1 MKLLKRRSLI
11 YLLIVSMLLTLIAG
25 PGTAEAAASNW
36 VMVDGGGTTG
46 LNVNTSSHAPQAM
59 RTAVHRNIL
68 YAAWIERASSVNQV
82 RVKSF
87 NGTTWR
93 SVDGGGATGLN
104 INSAERALN
113 PSLIVYEDILY
124 LFWEETGKI
133 RAKKYDGTSW
143 ISVDEGG
150 LNGSASATSSAPR
163 MAVLNN
169 NLYVAWHEK
178 VDGGVNQIRVM
189 SFDGINWTSVDGGG
203 STGLNADPLSSAT
216 YPTMAV
222 FNNTLYVS
230 WYEYGRWAAQVRVKK
245 YDGSSWI
252 SVDGGGSDGINVDP
266 SFNALAPEL
275 IEFNNELY
283 ATWYESSQIR
293 VKKYDEASWTSVDG
307 GGSIGLNVNVNR
319 AASFPKPMVFNNDL
333 YLTWLEDNG
342 TTRAQIR
349 VKKYDRTSWSSVDDG
364 GSNGINA
371 GFVDTAWEPSLQ
383 QFNGDLYAFWGEAN
397 GYSGQVRAARML
409 IDADIP
415 TISTQPANQV
425 VNVGG
430 TATLRVTAYTIDGGT
445 LSYQWYSNTSNSTS
459 GGTPV
464 TGATSASYN
473 APTATDGI
481 LYYYVEVTN
490 TNSRAVGT
498 KSASITSNIASVT
511 VNALVNAA
519 TPSIGT
525 HPADATIEVGGTATL
540 SVAASVS
547 DGGVLS
553 YQWYSNG
560 SNSTSGGAFVNGARS
575 ASYNVPTATAGTKY
589 YYVIVTNTNLSVS
602 GTKTASVI
610 SGVAQVTVNTL
621 VNAETPSIGTQPT
634 DASVN
639 VGGTATLNV
648 TASVSDG
655 GILSY
660 QWYSNGS
667 NSTSGGTLVN
677 GATSASYNAPTA
689 TAGTRYY
696 YVVVTNTNA
705 SVNGTKTASVTS
717 GTALLTVNALVNA
730 ETPSIGT
737 QPTDETVN
745 VGGTATLSVAASV
758 SDGGV
763 LSYQWYSNG
772 SNSTSGGTLVNGA
785 TGASY
790 NAPTA
795 TAGTRYYYVV
805 VTNTN
810 ASVNG
815 TKSASVTSGTAL
827 VTVNALVNAATPS
840 IGAQLTDATVNV
852 GGTATLSVA
861 ASVSDGGVLSYQWY
875 SNSSNS
881 TSGGTLVNGATSA
894 SYNAPTATAGTRY
907 YYVVVTNTNASVNG
921 TKTAS
926 VTSGTALVT
935 VNALVNAATPSIG
948 TQPTDASVNVGGT
961 ATLSVAASVSDGGI
975 LSYQWYS
982 NGSNST
988 SGGALV
994 NGATGASYNAPT
1006 ATAGTRYY
1014 YVVVTNTNASVNGTK
1029 TASVTSGTA
1038 LVTVN
1043 ALVNA
1048 AMPSIGTQLTDATV
1062 NVGGTA
1068 TLSVAASV
1076 SDGGILSYQ
1085 WYSNGSNSTSG
1096 GTLVN
1101 GATGASYNAPTAT
1114 AGTRYYYVVV
1124 TNTNA
1129 SVNGTK
1135 TASVTS
1141 GTALVTVNA
1150 LVNAATPSIGT
1161 QPADATVNV
1170 GGTAALS
1177 VAASVSDGGVLSY
1190 QWYSNSSNSTSGGA
1204 LVNGATGASYN
1215 APTATAGTR
1224 YYYVVVTNTN
1234 ASVSGTKTASVTS
1247 GTALVTVN
1255 ALVNAAT
1262 PSIGTQP
1269 TDASVNVGGTAT
1281 LNVTASVSDGG
1292 LLSYQWYSNGSNST
1306 SGGTLVNGATGASY
1320 NAPTATA
1327 GTRYYYVVVTNT
1339 NASVNGTKSA
1349 SVTSGTALVT
1359 VNALVNAATPSIG
1372 TQPTD
1377 ASVNVGGTA
1386 TLSVAAS
1393 VSDGGVLSYQ
1403 WYSNGSNSTSG
1414 GTLVN
1419 GATSASY
1426 NAPTATAGT
1435 RYYYVVVTNT
1445 NASVNGTKTASV
1457 TSGTALVTVNALVN
1471 AATPSI
1477 GTQPTDA
1484 SVNVGGTAML
1494 SVAASVSDGGVLS
1507 YQWYSNGS
1515 NSTSG
1520 GTLVNGATGASY
1532 NAPTVT
1538 AGTRYYYVVVTNTNA
1553 GVSGTKTASVT
1564 SGTALLTVNA
1574 LVNAETPS
1582 IGTQP
1587 TDETVNVGGT
1597 ATLSVAASVSDGGVL
1612 SYQWYS
1618 NGSNSTSGG
1627 TLANGATSASY
1638 NAPTATAGTRYYY
1651 VVVTNTNAGVSGTK
1665 SASVT
1670 SNVVSV
1676 TATEVLTYEI
1686 EAIDHQNASVLTQGY
1701 GPGTQQSLVIS
1712 VTNTGTGHLT
1722 GLSVAKGG
1730 ADAEVFEI
1738 SQPASTLN
1746 SGAPSTSF
1754 TVKVKDGLEAGSYT
1768 TTVTV
1773 SATHMSDRT
1782 FTVTQNITLP
1792 GVPASPTSLQ
1802 AIARDRSVA
1811 LHWEAVEHADAYE
1824 IYVATVSG
1832 DFSDSVAT
1840 VRDTNYEVTGLTNGV
1855 IYYFAV
1861 KASNLGGSSPFSE
1874 EASTIP
1880 ATVPLAPTNV
1890 RASAGD
1896 TIATVR
1902 FDAPADHGGSA
1913 ILRYEVM
1920 TSPGGITVVGTT
1932 TQMEVTGLTNGTD
1945 YTFTVRAINS
1955 VGPGAVSAASHSV
1968 RPTASITTSP
1978 PQTSSPTMEWLKFLV
1993 NGQQVEQLGPV
2004 IATTL
2009 AGRTVITAELDSA
2022 KLTARLGQEKP
2033 GAVLSI
2039 VAANG
2044 SDMVNIKLNGQLL
2057 HDLKQKATTLVIQT
2071 EKMVFTLP
2079 AHSIYSDAI
2088 VADRLGSQILLQ
2100 DVKVWL
2106 SVGHATSE
2114 TSKRLQD
2121 AAERLDAD
2129 IISPAITFA
2138 IKVEYGDKTED
2149 EVRYSKYPDRLLA
2162 IAPEVDVNR
2171 ITTAV
2176 ALEPNGTIRH
2186 VPSRIVE
2193 VDGKRYVKISD
2204 LSNGTYAVIHHSQR
2218 FTDVEK
2224 HWSKPA
2230 VNDLG
2235 SRLILS
2241 APVNGFFHPNRDIT
2255 RAEFAGILV
2264 RSLGLSR
2271 VKGPMRFVD
2280 VKENEWYSGAVQTAY
2295 AYGLISGFGDDTFRP
2310 NDNIT
2315 REQAFIMLAKAMMLI
2330 HTDKSQQ
2337 LVNPSASLHRFVDSS
2352 SLSEWARSGT
2362 AMVVEAGL
2370 VLGRRENTL
2379 APKAYITRAEVAM
2392 IVWKLLQQ
2400 TKLI

>member
-11 YLLIVSMLLTLIAG
+11 YLLIVSIMLTLIAG

-36 VMVDGGGTTG
+36 IMVDGGGNTG

-59 RTAVHRNIL
+59 RTAVHHNIL

-104 INSAERALN
+104 INPADRALN

-124 LFWEETGKI
+124 LLWEETGKI

-163 MAVLNN
+163 MAVMNN
-169 NLYVAWHEK
+169 ILYVAWHER

-189 SFDGINWTSVDGGG
+189 SFDGTTWTSVDGGG
-203 STGLNADPLSSAT
+203 PTGLNANPLTSAT

-222 FNNTLYVS
+222 FNNALYIS
-230 WYEYGRWAAQVRVKK
+230 WYEYNSSAAQVRVKK

-252 SVDGGGSDGINVDP
+252 SVDGGGSGGINVNP
-266 SFNALAPEL
+266 FFNAVAPEL
-275 IEFNNELY
+275 IEFNNALY

-293 VKKYDEASWTSVDG
+293 VKKYDGASWTSVDG
-307 GGSIGLNVNVNR
+307 GGSIGLNVNMNR
-319 AASFPKPMVFNNDL
+319 EASFPKPMVFNNDL
-333 YLTWLEDNG
+333 YVTWLEDNG

-364 GSNGINA
+364 GSIGINA
-371 GFVDTAWEPSLQ
+371 GVADTAWEPSLQ
-383 QFNGDLYAFWGEAN
+383 QFNGDLYAFWAEAN

-409 IDADIP
+409 INADFP
-415 TISTQPANQV
+415 TISTQPANQA

-445 LSYQWYSNTSNSTS
+445 LSYQWYSNTSNSTA

-464 TGATSASYN
+464 TGATGASYN
-473 APTATDGI
+473 APTATEGT

-498 KSASITSNIASVT
+498 KSASVTSNAASVT

-525 HPADATIEVGGTATL
+525 QPADTTIE
-540 SVAASVS
+540 
-547 DGGVLS
+547 
-553 YQWYSNG
+553 
-560 SNSTSGGAFVNGARS
+560 
-575 ASYNVPTATAGTKY
+575 
-589 YYVIVTNTNLSVS
+589 
-602 GTKTASVI
+602 
-610 SGVAQVTVNTL
+610 
-621 VNAETPSIGTQPT
+621 
-634 DASVN
+634 
-639 VGGTATLNV
+639 
-648 TASVSDG
+648 
-655 GILSY
+655 
-660 QWYSNGS
+660 
-667 NSTSGGTLVN
+667 
-677 GATSASYNAPTA
+677 
-689 TAGTRYY
+689 
-696 YVVVTNTNA
+696 
-705 SVNGTKTASVTS
+705 
-717 GTALLTVNALVNA
+717 
-730 ETPSIGT
+730 
-737 QPTDETVN
+737 
-745 VGGTATLSVAASV
+745 
-758 SDGGV
+758 
-763 LSYQWYSNG
+763 
-772 SNSTSGGTLVNGA
+772 
-785 TGASY
+785 
-790 NAPTA
+790 
-795 TAGTRYYYVV
+795 
-805 VTNTN
+805 
-810 ASVNG
+810 
-815 TKSASVTSGTAL
+815 
-827 VTVNALVNAATPS
+827 
-840 IGAQLTDATVNV
+840 V

-881 TSGGTLVNGATSA
+881 TSGGTFVSGARSA
-894 SYNAPTATAGTRY
+894 SYNVPTATVGTRY
-907 YYVVVTNTNASVNG
+907 YFVVVTNTNMSASG
-921 TKTAS
+921 TK
-926 VTSGTALVT
+926 VSGVISGIAQVT
-935 VNALVNAATPSIG
+935 VNTLVNAATPSID
-948 TQPTDASVNVGGT
+948 TQPADE
-961 ATLSVAASVSDGGI
+961 
-975 LSYQWYS
+975 
-982 NGSNST
+982 
-988 SGGALV
+988 
-994 NGATGASYNAPT
+994 
-1006 ATAGTRYY
+1006 
-1014 YVVVTNTNASVNGTK
+1014 
-1029 TASVTSGTA
+1029 
-1038 LVTVN
+1038 
-1043 ALVNA
+1043 
-1048 AMPSIGTQLTDATV
+1048 TV
-1062 NVGGTA
+1062 NVGE
-1068 TLSVAASV
+1068 
-1076 SDGGILSYQ
+1076 
-1085 WYSNGSNSTSG
+1085 
-1096 GTLVN
+1096 
-1101 GATGASYNAPTAT
+1101 
-1114 AGTRYYYVVV
+1114 
-1124 TNTNA
+1124 
-1129 SVNGTK
+1129 
-1135 TASVTS
+1135 
-1141 GTALVTVNA
+1141 
-1150 LVNAATPSIGT
+1150 
-1161 QPADATVNV
+1161 
-1170 GGTAALS
+1170 
-1177 VAASVSDGGVLSY
+1177 
-1190 QWYSNSSNSTSGGA
+1190 
-1204 LVNGATGASYN
+1204 
-1215 APTATAGTR
+1215 
-1224 YYYVVVTNTN
+1224 
-1234 ASVSGTKTASVTS
+1234 
-1247 GTALVTVN
+1247 
-1255 ALVNAAT
+1255 
-1262 PSIGTQP
+1262 
-1269 TDASVNVGGTAT
+1269 
-1281 LNVTASVSDGG
+1281 
-1292 LLSYQWYSNGSNST
+1292 
-1306 SGGTLVNGATGASY
+1306 
-1320 NAPTATA
+1320 
-1327 GTRYYYVVVTNT
+1327 
-1339 NASVNGTKSA
+1339 
-1349 SVTSGTALVT
+1349 
-1359 VNALVNAATPSIG
+1359 
-1372 TQPTD
+1372 
-1377 ASVNVGGTA
+1377 TA

-1471 AATPSI
+1471 AAAPSI
-1477 GTQPTDA
+1477 G
-1484 SVNVGGTAML
+1484 M
-1494 SVAASVSDGGVLS
+1494 
-1507 YQWYSNGS
+1507 
-1515 NSTSG
+1515 
-1520 GTLVNGATGASY
+1520 
-1532 NAPTVT
+1532 
-1538 AGTRYYYVVVTNTNA
+1538 
-1553 GVSGTKTASVT
+1553 
-1564 SGTALLTVNA
+1564 
-1574 LVNAETPS
+1574 
-1582 IGTQP
+1582 QP

-1627 TLANGATSASY
+1627 TLVNGATSASY

-1651 VVVTNTNAGVSGTK
+1651 VVVTNTNASVNGTKTASVTSGAALVTVNALVNAAAPSIGTQPTDETVNVGGTATLSVTASVSDGGVLSYQWYSNGSNSTSGGTLVNGATSASYNAPTATAGTRYYYVVVTNTNASVNGTKTASVTSGTALVTVNALVNAAAPSIGTQPTDETVNVGETATLSVAASVSDGGVLSYQWYSNGSNSTSGGTLVNEATSASYNAPTATAGTRYYYVVVTNTNASVNGTK
-1665 SASVT
+1665 TASVTSGVAMVTVNALVNAATPSIGTQPTDETVNVGETATLSVAASVSDGGVLSYQWYSNGSNSTSGGTLVNGATSASYNAPTATAGTRYYYVVVTNTNASVNGTKTASVTSGAALVTVNALVNAAAPSIGTQPTDETVNVGGTATLSVAASVSDGGVLSYQWYSNSSNSTSGGTLVNGATSASYNAPTATAVTRYYYVVVTNTNVSVNGTKTSSVTSGAALVTVNALVNAAAPSIGTQPTDETVNVGGTATLNVAASVSDGGVLSYQWYSNGSNSTSGGTLVNGATSASYNAPTATAVTRYYYVVVTNTNASVNGTKTASVT

-1686 EAIDHQNASVLTQGY
+1686 EAIDHQTASVLTQGY

-1730 ADAEVFEI
+1730 ADAEAFDI

-1754 TVKVKDGLEAGSYT
+1754 TIKVKDGLPAGSYT
-1768 TTVTV
+1768 STVTV
-1773 SATHMSDRT
+1773 SAALMSDRT
-1782 FTVTQNITLP
+1782 FTVTQSITLP
-1792 GVPASPTSLQ
+1792 DVPASPTSLQ
-1802 AIARDRSVA
+1802 AIAGDRSVA

-1824 IYVATVSG
+1824 IYVTTAAG

-1840 VRDTNYEVTGLTNGV
+1840 VRDTNYEVRGLTNGV
-1855 IYYFAV
+1855 TYYFAV
-1861 KASNLGGSSPFSE
+1861 KAGNSGGSSPFSD
-1874 EASTIP
+1874 EASAIP
-1880 ATVPLAPTNV
+1880 ASVPLAPTNV

-1896 TIATVR
+1896 TTATVR

-1913 ILRYEVM
+1913 ILRYEVKA
-1920 TSPGGITVVGTT
+1920 SPGGITVVGTT

-1955 VGPGAVSAASHSV
+1955 VGPGAVSSASHSV
-1968 RPTASITTSP
+1968 RPTASVTTAP
-1978 PQTSSPTMEWLKFLV
+1978 TQTSSPTIEWVKFLV

-2004 IATTL
+2004 IATTV

-2022 KLTARLGQEKP
+2022 KHTARLGQEKP

-2044 SDMVNIKLNGQLL
+2044 SDTVNIKLNGQLL
-2057 HDLKQKATTLVIQT
+2057 HDLEQKATTLVIRT

-2079 AHSIYSDAI
+2079 AQSIYSDAI
-2088 VADRLGSQILLQ
+2088 VANRLGSHIPLK

-2106 SVGHATSE
+2106 SVGLAGSE
-2114 TSKRLQD
+2114 TSKRLQV
-2121 AAERLDAD
+2121 AAERLDAE
-2129 IISPAITFA
+2129 IVSPAITFA
-2138 IKVEYGDKTED
+2138 IKVEYGDKMED

-2186 VPSRIVE
+2186 VPSRIVK

-2204 LSNGTYAVIHHSQR
+2204 LSNGAYAVIHHSQR

-2224 HWSKPA
+2224 HWSKAA

-2280 VKENEWYSGAVQTAY
+2280 VKEEEWYSGSVQTAY

-2330 HTDKSQQ
+2330 HTDKSEQT
-2337 LVNPSASLHRFVDSS
+2337 VNPSAPLHRFVDAD
-2352 SLSEWARSGT
+2352 SLSEWARSGA
-2362 AMVVEAGL
+2362 AMVVETGL
-2370 VLGRRENTL
+2370 VTGRGGNTL
-2379 APKAYITRAEVAM
+2379 SPKAFITRAEVAM